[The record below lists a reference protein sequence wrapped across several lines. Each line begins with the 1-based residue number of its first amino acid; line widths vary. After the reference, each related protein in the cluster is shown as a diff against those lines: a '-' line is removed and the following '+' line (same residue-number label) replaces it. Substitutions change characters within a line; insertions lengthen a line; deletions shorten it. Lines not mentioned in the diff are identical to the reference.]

1 MPSLLADIILLIHAA
16 FVLFVVAGQVLVL
29 LGWWRRWGWVHN
41 PWFRLAHLLAI
52 GYVVMEAW
60 LGITCPLTV
69 WEYELRRM
77 AGESVHEMSFIAYWV
92 QYFLFYTAPEWV
104 FVLIY
109 TAFGALVLAT
119 FVGCPP
125 RFKIRP
131 QIENK

>member
-1 MPSLLADIILLIHAA
+1 MLSFLADVILLIHAA
-16 FVLFVVAGQVLVL
+16 FVLFVVAGQELIL
-29 LGWWRRWGWVHN
+29 LGWWRDWAWVRN
-41 PWFRLAHLLAI
+41 PWFRFAHLLAI

-60 LGITCPLTV
+60 LGIAC
-69 WEYELRRM
+69 
-77 AGESVHEMSFIAYWV
+77 WV

-131 QIENK
+131 PLTAVLAIHFPGISRTRTMPGDS